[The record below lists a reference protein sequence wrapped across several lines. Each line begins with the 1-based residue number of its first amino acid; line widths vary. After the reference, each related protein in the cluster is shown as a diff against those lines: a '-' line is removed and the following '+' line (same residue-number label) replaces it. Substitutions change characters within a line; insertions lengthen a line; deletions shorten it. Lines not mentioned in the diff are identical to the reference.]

1 MPQHAPPPTIDRIV
15 LGTVQLGLWYGRRSG
30 AEAMPEADAF
40 RILDRA
46 WDVGIRRFDTAEAY
60 GCAAERL
67 ASWLA
72 ASGRAGEAEII
83 TKVPVPSAG
92 DRDAVHRACR
102 RFPGAVR
109 LAVLTHGAPSRPTFD
124 RFALLALECDAVP
137 GVSAYSAAEIVELGG
152 SAARRVQAPMNV
164 IDGRQLL
171 AARAAG
177 IPFDGRSVYLQGVL
191 LDPHDVAEGRVPGA
205 GRLAEAVAACAR
217 DAGLEPAVALL
228 AGALASLGPDDRVVV
243 GVDSP
248 EEVDAIVEAAA
259 APAVRVEA
267 FRSAI
272 ADAVSVTDAITR
284 MLDPRT
290 WKR

>member
-1 MPQHAPPPTIDRIV
+1 
-15 LGTVQLGLWYGRRSG
+15 
-30 AEAMPEADAF
+30 MPEADAF
-40 RILDRA
+40 GILDRA
-46 WDVGIRRFDTAEAY
+46 WDAGIRRFDTAEAY

-67 ASWLA
+67 ACWLA
-72 ASGRAGEAEII
+72 ASGRAGEAEIV
-83 TKVPVPSAG
+83 TKVPVPSAE
-92 DRDAVHRACR
+92 DRDAVHQACR
-102 RFPGAVR
+102 RFPGAGR
-109 LAVLTHGAPSRPTFD
+109 LSVLTHGAPSRPTFD
-124 RFALLALECDAVP
+124 RFALLALDCGALP
-137 GVSAYSAAEIVELGG
+137 GVSAYSAAEILELGG

-248 EEVDAIVEAAA
+248 GEVDAIVAAAA
-259 APAVRVEA
+259 APAGRVEA

-272 ADAVSVTDAITR
+272 CDAVPVTGVMPG